1 MSFLNEDSKYKLF
14 LTNIENE
21 KKFENELNN
30 IYKVILRDSFKN
42 ILNIPKI
49 DFMNKLSKDVNSIL
63 VEQYSNKISENQ
75 KLESMINE
83 CSNKYEKKYDKY
95 YEDLSSQWNKYFH
108 QKTNIKKKENKEN
121 ILSSF
126 YFKNFIK
133 HCARTG
139 EYALHL
145 CDKNKKKGK
154 FIIIYEKKN
163 ESNKLKYIICE
174 KCRKA
179 YFIKTFKN
187 YCDYCNIKYY
197 SSVLNKNGNNTNNNL
212 FYATVYPS
220 HCNVLF
226 NKIITCPKCYKKLYI
241 DIKENKLICLNEN
254 CNYVH
259 ENPDRIEWE
268 CNKCE
273 IYYIARVIIYNEI
286 ELIHFDDM
294 IKKALILKK
303 LAHPKKTCCINKDNI
318 SSVQFYHNK
327 KCRGIL
333 YFFEENKKLF
343 LVCEKCKAINY
354 FTKFIWTCPFCGLY
368 YREINSEQNEL
379 KLILSDRRRGNRIE
393 DISRNKHNLFDYIN
407 NNNRCYRSIEFINT
421 NNSKE
426 SKNSKKEIKMN
437 KLSMS
442 NLLLNNNTLNRVNS
456 IEKLYNLKLKNIST
470 DFSTSFLETYNENNL
485 KREASQNKRSG
496 LCRKIMHDL
505 IRPLDERTYSS
516 VDKRILRHNL
526 SNLNVVN
533 NQNSINNINNNINNN
548 LNIIN
553 KNSSSSYEKRI
564 VQYNNRPINNLKIN
578 IKLIGTNNNLNDK
591 QWYFSNYN
599 NKMNKLKTDI
609 DLSAYQTISSISQN
623 GIKTETANNINNI
636 NINSDSHRN
645 IYIPNEN
652 SIYNKRNN
660 KNQNNVTNLIYKN
673 KKILPIKE
681 GNNYMVYKKNFILKD
696 KDKQRNEKAKYE
708 EKKIHNI
715 HDQNKN
721 LYRKYLRNKN
731 SHVYYSNNNGFLNNI
746 STNKIKD
753 ICNSVERMNHK
764 KLDYSVS
771 TKVDLS
777 NREANNK
784 RENKNNED
792 IYIEKYTKRNK
803 NNVYNIV
810 SNSLTSYKKKKYNAL
825 IINGKDKRKEENNK
839 TIDNNKKIDNNKRSE
854 NKKEILNR
862 INNNNKKELEKI
874 KSYREL
880 EKIKVNINNNIT
892 KKGNNER
899 NQNKN
904 NHAKKS
910 IKEIKG
916 LNNNRSNG
924 RLKKYFLINEQ
935 NNSIYNNRSKESKEK
950 KNKEESKNKNKSKS
964 KSKGK
969 EEKNNKIEK
978 KISFDDDDDDDFI
991 EATLSSA
998 IKIED
1003 EKIKMDKKLYDT
1015 IKMRLISIV
1024 SRSNLPLFDVDSYL
1038 IWNKIGDGSNGEIFE
1053 ISDTN
1058 TYKKYALK
1066 KLNTDNLS
1074 SLESM
1079 INEFQIIYQ
1088 NKHKYILKIYG
1099 ICVRCLHNN
1108 WYNLYVLMDL
1118 ALTDW
1123 EEEIVDRQ
1131 RKRKFYTE
1139 KELVTILKQLVSA
1152 LVYLQKEKSV
1162 SHRDIKCE
1170 NILIFKNFVYKLCD
1184 FGEAKQKVERNIR
1197 KTLRGTDFYMS
1208 PLLYNGLINHENY
1221 VKHNPY
1227 KSDVFSLG
1235 FCLIISAAL
1244 NFGIIDEIRKLNS
1257 EEKMKQVLVNYFNKR
1272 YSDDFIYL
1280 MLKMI
1285 TIDEK
1290 NRPDF
1295 IELNR
1300 IIQNYYSF
1308 DIN

>member
-1 MSFLNEDSKYKLF
+1 MSFLNDDLKYKLF

-21 KKFENELNN
+21 KKFTKELNN
-30 IYKVILRDSFKN
+30 IYKVILKDSFKN

-49 DFMNKLSKDVNSIL
+49 DFLNKLSKDVNSVL
-63 VEQYSNKISENQ
+63 VEQYSNKISEN
-75 KLESMINE
+75 KDLDNMINE
-83 CSNKYEKKYDKY
+83 YSDKYEKKYDKY

-108 QKTNIKKKENKEN
+108 QKTNIKKNENKEN
-121 ILSSF
+121 ILSYF

-133 HCARTG
+133 HCSKTG
-139 EYALHL
+139 EYALHI
-145 CDKNKKKGK
+145 CDKNRKKGK
-154 FIIIYEKKN
+154 FIIVYGRKKEN
-163 ESNKLKYIICE
+163 NNNIKLKFIICE
-174 KCRKA
+174 NCRKA

-187 YCDYCNIKYY
+187 YCEYCSIKYY
-197 SSVLNKNGNNTNNNL
+197 STILNINNNNNL
-212 FYATVYPS
+212 FYATVYPN
-220 HCNVLF
+220 HCNILF
-226 NKIITCPKCYKKLYI
+226 NRIITCPKCYKKLYI
-241 DIKENKLICLNEN
+241 NIKDNKLICLNEN
-254 CNYVH
+254 CNYIN

-286 ELIHFDDM
+286 EIIHFDDM

-327 KCRGIL
+327 KCHGIL

-343 LVCEKCKAINY
+343 LVCDKCRAINY

-379 KLILSDRRRGNRIE
+379 KLILSDKKRGNRIE
-393 DISRNKHNLFDYIN
+393 QISRNKYNLFDYIKDKKG
-407 NNNRCYRSIEFINT
+407 CKSIDLFNT

-426 SKNSKKEIKMN
+426 SKNSKKEIKRN
-437 KLSMS
+437 KFSMS
-442 NLLLNNNTLNRVNS
+442 NLFLNSNTFNRVNS
-456 IEKLYNLKLKNIST
+456 IEKFYNLKLKNIST
-470 DFSTSFLETYNENNL
+470 DFSTSFLETYNENNM
-485 KREASQNKRSG
+485 KRGASQNKRSG

-505 IRPLDERTYSS
+505 IRPLDEKTYNS
-516 VDKRILRHNL
+516 VDKRILKHNI
-526 SNLNVVN
+526 SNITILN
-533 NQNSINNINNNINNN
+533 NQNNMNIS
-548 LNIIN
+548 N

-564 VQYNNRPINNLKIN
+564 IQYNNRPINNLKIN
-578 IKLIGTNNNLNDK
+578 IKLIGNNNNLNEK
-591 QWYFSNYN
+591 NWYYSNN
-599 NKMNKLKTDI
+599 NQINKLKTDI
-609 DLSAYQTISSISQN
+609 DLSAFQTISSCSKY
-623 GIKTETANNINNI
+623 GIKTESTNNINN
-636 NINSDSHRN
+636 NSNRN
-645 IYIPNEN
+645 ILIPNEDN
-652 SIYNKRNN
+652 IYNKRIN
-660 KNQNNVTNLIYKN
+660 KNNVTNLIYKN

-681 GNNYMVYKKNFILKD
+681 GNNYMIYKKNFILRD
-696 KDKQRNEKAKYE
+696 KDKQKIEKDKYE
-708 EKKIHNI
+708 EKKIHNMN
-715 HDQNKN
+715 DKNKY
-721 LYRKYLRNKN
+721 LYRRYLRNKN
-731 SHVYYSNNNGFLNNI
+731 DHVYYSDNNGFFNNI
-746 STNKIKD
+746 SCNKRKD
-753 ICNSVERMNHK
+753 IYNSVEKLIPK
-764 KLDYSVS
+764 KMDYSIS

-777 NREANNK
+777 SIEANNK
-784 RENKNNED
+784 RGNKNNED
-792 IYIEKYTKRNK
+792 IFIDKYNQRNI
-803 NNVYNIV
+803 NNVYNMTC
-810 SNSLTSYKKKKYNAL
+810 NNLTSYKKKKYNAL
-825 IINGKDKRKEENNK
+825 IINRKDKRKEEEE
-839 TIDNNKKIDNNKRSE
+839 NNKKIE
-854 NKKEILNR
+854 KKEIYNKINNR
-862 INNNNKKELEKI
+862 KEITLENIKNYRGLEKQKKIMNNNNI
-874 KSYREL
+874 R
-880 EKIKVNINNNIT
+880 
-892 KKGNNER
+892 KGNNER
-899 NQNKN
+899 NQNKI
-904 NHAKKS
+904 NHVKKS

-916 LNNNRSNG
+916 INKNKSNG
-924 RLKKYFLINEQ
+924 RLKKYFLINES
-935 NNSIYNNRSKESKEK
+935 NNSISKENRNNEQL
-950 KNKEESKNKNKSKS
+950 NN

-969 EEKNNKIEK
+969 EEKNNKLEN
-978 KISFDDDDDDDFI
+978 KISFEDDDDDFI
-991 EATLSSA
+991 EATISSA

-1024 SRSNLPLFDVDSYL
+1024 SRSNLPLFDVDNYL
-1038 IWNKIGDGSNGEIFE
+1038 IWKKIGDGSNGEIFE
-1053 ISDTN
+1053 ISNTN
-1058 TYKKYALK
+1058 TDKKYALK

-1088 NKHKYILKIYG
+1088 NKHKYILKTYG

-1108 WYNLYVLMDL
+1108 SYTLYVLMDL

-1123 EEEIVDRQ
+1123 EEEIVVRQ
-1131 RKRKFYTE
+1131 KMRKYYTE
-1139 KELVTILKQLVSA
+1139 KELIIILKQLVSA

-1170 NILIFKNFVYKLCD
+1170 NVLIFKNFVYKLCD

-1208 PLLYNGLINHENY
+1208 PLLYNGLIHHENY

-1244 NFGIIDEIRKLNS
+1244 NFGIIDEIRQLNT
-1257 EEKMKQVLVNYFNKR
+1257 EEKIRQVLVNYFNKR

-1280 MLKMI
+1280 MMKMI

-1300 IIQNYYSF
+1300 IIKNYYSF

>member
-1 MSFLNEDSKYKLF
+1 MSFLNDDSKYELF
-14 LTNIENE
+14 LANIENE
-21 KKFENELNN
+21 NKFSTDLNN
-30 IYKVILRDSFKN
+30 IYKVILKDSFKN

-49 DFMNKLSKDVNSIL
+49 DFLNKLSKDVNSIL

-75 KLESMINE
+75 KLENMINE
-83 CSNKYEKKYDKY
+83 ITDKYEKKYDKY

-108 QKTNIKKKENKEN
+108 KKTNIKKNENKEN

-133 HCARTG
+133 HCAKTG
-139 EYALHL
+139 EYALHI
-145 CDKNKKKGK
+145 CDKNRKKGK
-154 FIIIYEKKN
+154 FIIVYGKKKEN
-163 ESNKLKYIICE
+163 DNIKLKFIICE

-197 SSVLNKNGNNTNNNL
+197 STVLNANNNNNNNL
-212 FYATVYPS
+212 FYATIYPS
-220 HCNVLF
+220 HCNILF
-226 NKIITCPKCYKKLYI
+226 NRIITCPKCYKKLYI
-241 DIKENKLICLNEN
+241 NIKENKLVCLNEN
-254 CNYVH
+254 CNYFN

-286 ELIHFDDM
+286 ELIHFDEM

-327 KCRGIL
+327 KCHGIL

-343 LVCEKCKAINY
+343 LVCDKCKAINY

-379 KLILSDRRRGNRIE
+379 KLILSDKRRGNRIE
-393 DISRNKHNLFDYIN
+393 QISRNKNNLFDYIKDKK
-407 NNNRCYRSIEFINT
+407 YYKSIEFFNT

-426 SKNSKKEIKMN
+426 SKNSKKEIKKN
-437 KLSMS
+437 KFSMS
-442 NLLLNNNTLNRVNS
+442 NLLLNSNTFNRVNS
-456 IEKLYNLKLKNIST
+456 IEKFYNLKLKNIST
-470 DFSTSFLETYNENNL
+470 DFSTSFLETYNENNM
-485 KREASQNKRSG
+485 KRGASQTKRSG

-505 IRPLDERTYSS
+505 IRPLDEKTYNS
-516 VDKRILRHNL
+516 VDKRILKYNM
-526 SNLNVVN
+526 SNLNILN
-533 NQNSINNINNNINNN
+533 KQNHQNN
-548 LNIIN
+548 LNNNMNISN

-564 VQYNNRPINNLKIN
+564 IQYNNRPINNLKIN

-591 QWYFSNYN
+591 QWFYSNN
-599 NKMNKLKTDI
+599 NQINKLKTDI
-609 DLSAYQTISSISQN
+609 DLSAFQTISSCSKY
-623 GIKTETANNINNI
+623 GIKTESTNNINN
-636 NINSDSHRN
+636 NNSSNNNSNLNSNRN
-645 IYIPNEN
+645 IYIPNEEN
-652 SIYNKRNN
+652 IYNRRNN
-660 KNQNNVTNLIYKN
+660 KNKNNVTNLIYKN

-696 KDKQRNEKAKYE
+696 KDKPKIEKGKYE

-715 HDQNKN
+715 HDKNKY
-721 LYRKYLRNKN
+721 LYRRYLRNKN
-731 SHVYYSNNNGFLNNI
+731 DHVYYSDNNGFFNNI
-746 STNKIKD
+746 STNKLKD
-753 ICNSVERMNHK
+753 IYNSVEQIKPK
-764 KLDYSVS
+764 KMDYSIS
-771 TKVDLS
+771 TKVELS
-777 NREANNK
+777 SIETNNK
-784 RENKNNED
+784 RGNRNNED
-792 IYIEKYTKRNK
+792 IFIDKYTQKNM
-803 NNVYNIV
+803 NNVYNMT
-810 SNSLTSYKKKKYNAL
+810 SNNLTSYKKKKYNAL
-825 IINGKDKRKEENNK
+825 IINRKDKKKEENNK
-839 TIDNNKKIDNNKRSE
+839 TVENNKKIENNNK
-854 NKKEILNR
+854 
-862 INNNNKKELEKI
+862 INNNNKKELERI

-880 EKIKVNINNNIT
+880 DKQKTNMNNNIIR
-892 KKGNNER
+892 KGNER
-899 NQNKN
+899 NQNKI
-904 NHAKKS
+904 NHVKKS

-916 LNNNRSNG
+916 INNNKSNG
-924 RLKKYFLINEQ
+924 RLKKYFLINDS
-935 NNSIYNNRSKESKEK
+935 NNSNNISKEK
-950 KNKEESKNKNKSKS
+950 KNNEQSKNKNQSKS
-964 KSKGK
+964 RSKGK
-969 EEKNNKIEK
+969 EEKNNKLEN
-978 KISFDDDDDDDFI
+978 KIPSDDDDDDFI
-991 EATLSSA
+991 EATISSA

-1024 SRSNLPLFDVDSYL
+1024 SRSNLPLFDVDNYL
-1038 IWNKIGDGSNGEIFE
+1038 IWKKIGDGSNGEIFE
-1053 ISDTN
+1053 ISNTN
-1058 TYKKYALK
+1058 TDKKYALK

-1088 NKHKYILKIYG
+1088 NKHKYILKTYG
-1099 ICVRCLHNN
+1099 ICVRCIHNN
-1108 WYNLYVLMDL
+1108 SYALYVLMDL

-1123 EEEIVDRQ
+1123 EEEIVERQ
-1131 RKRKFYTE
+1131 KLRKYYTE
-1139 KELVTILKQLVSA
+1139 KELIIILKQLVSA

-1244 NFGIIDEIRKLNS
+1244 NFGIIDEIRLLNT
-1257 EEKMKQVLVNYFNKR
+1257 EEKIREVLVNYFNKR

-1280 MLKMI
+1280 MMKMI
-1285 TIDEK
+1285 AIDEK
-1290 NRPDF
+1290 DRPDF

>member
-1 MSFLNEDSKYKLF
+1 MSFLNDDSKYKIF

-21 KKFENELNN
+21 KKFSNDLYN
-30 IYKVILRDSFKN
+30 IYKVILKDSFKN

-49 DFMNKLSKDVNSIL
+49 DFLNKLSKDVNSIL
-63 VEQYSNKISENQ
+63 VEQYSNKISDNQ
-75 KLESMINE
+75 KLENMIIE
-83 CSNKYEKKYDKY
+83 IRDKYEKKYDKY
-95 YEDLSSQWNKYFH
+95 YEDLSLQWNNFFH
-108 QKTNIKKKENKEN
+108 KKTNIKKNENKEN
-121 ILSSF
+121 LLSSF

-133 HCARTG
+133 HCAKTG
-139 EYALHL
+139 EYALHI
-145 CDKNKKKGK
+145 CDKNRKKGK
-154 FIIIYEKKN
+154 FIIVYGRKKEN
-163 ESNKLKYIICE
+163 DNNIKLKYIICE

-197 SSVLNKNGNNTNNNL
+197 SAVLNINSNNNL
-212 FYATVYPS
+212 FYATVYPN
-220 HCNVLF
+220 HCNILF
-226 NKIITCPKCYKKLYI
+226 NRIITCPKCYKKLYI
-241 DIKENKLICLNEN
+241 DIKENKLKCLNEN
-254 CNYVH
+254 CNYVN
-259 ENPDRIEWE
+259 ENTDRIEWE

-286 ELIHFDDM
+286 ELIHFDEM

-327 KCRGIL
+327 KCHGIL

-343 LVCEKCKAINY
+343 LVCDKCRAINY

-379 KLILSDRRRGNRIE
+379 KLILSDKRRGNRIE
-393 DISRNKHNLFDYIN
+393 QISRNRNYLFDYIKDKK
-407 NNNRCYRSIEFINT
+407 CCKSIELFNT

-426 SKNSKKEIKMN
+426 SKNAQKEIKSN
-437 KLSMS
+437 KFSLS
-442 NLLLNNNTLNRVNS
+442 NLFLNSNTFNRVNS
-456 IEKLYNLKLKNIST
+456 IEKFYNLKLKNIST
-470 DFSTSFLETYNENNL
+470 DFSTSFLETYNENNM
-485 KREASQNKRSG
+485 KRGASQTKRSG

-505 IRPLDERTYSS
+505 IRPLDEKTYNS
-516 VDKRILRHNL
+516 VDKRILKYNM
-526 SNLNVVN
+526 SNLNFLN
-533 NQNSINNINNNINNN
+533 NQNNLNKNMNIN
-548 LNIIN
+548 N

-564 VQYNNRPINNLKIN
+564 IQYNNRPINNLKIN

-591 QWYFSNYN
+591 QWYYSNN
-599 NKMNKLKTDI
+599 NQINKLKTDI
-609 DLSAYQTISSISQN
+609 DLSAFQTISSCSKY
-623 GIKTETANNINNI
+623 GIRTESTNNINNNS
-636 NINSDSHRN
+636 NINSNRN
-645 IYIPNEN
+645 IPNEDK
-652 SIYNKRNN
+652 IYNKRNN
-660 KNQNNVTNLIYKN
+660 KNKNNVTNLIYKN

-681 GNNYMVYKKNFILKD
+681 GNNYMIYKKNFILRD
-696 KDKQRNEKAKYE
+696 KDKPKIEKGKYE
-708 EKKIHNI
+708 EKKLHNI
-715 HDQNKN
+715 NDKNKY
-721 LYRKYLRNKN
+721 LYRRYLRNKN
-731 SHVYYSNNNGFLNNI
+731 DHVYYSDNNGFFNNI
-746 STNKIKD
+746 STGKLKDIYNSNEKIKP
-753 ICNSVERMNHK
+753 K
-764 KLDYSVS
+764 KMDYSIS

-777 NREANNK
+777 SIETNNK
-784 RENKNNED
+784 RGNKNNED
-792 IYIEKYTKRNK
+792 IFIDKYTQRNM
-803 NNVYNIV
+803 NNVYNMTC
-810 SNSLTSYKKKKYNAL
+810 NNLTSYKKKKYNAL
-825 IINGKDKRKEENNK
+825 IINRKDKRKEENNK
-839 TIDNNKKIDNNKRSE
+839 TIENNKKIE
-854 NKKEILNR
+854 NKEIDNKK
-862 INNNNKKELEKI
+862 NNKKELEKI
-874 KSYREL
+874 KSYKEL
-880 EKIKVNINNNIT
+880 EKQKTNLNNNIIR
-892 KKGNNER
+892 KGNNER
-899 NQNKN
+899 NKNKI
-904 NHAKKS
+904 NHVKKS

-916 LNNNRSNG
+916 INNNKSNG
-924 RLKKYFLINEQ
+924 RLKKYFLINES
-935 NNSIYNNRSKESKEK
+935 NNSNNTSKER
-950 KNKEESKNKNKSKS
+950 KNNEQSKS
-964 KSKGK
+964 KSKCK
-969 EEKNNKIEK
+969 EEKNNKLEI
-978 KISFDDDDDDDFI
+978 KISSDDDDDFI
-991 EATLSSA
+991 EATISSA

-1024 SRSNLPLFDVDSYL
+1024 SRSNLPLFDVDNYL
-1038 IWNKIGDGSNGEIFE
+1038 IWKKIGDGSNGEIFE
-1053 ISDTN
+1053 ISNNN
-1058 TYKKYALK
+1058 TDKKYALK

-1099 ICVRCLHNN
+1099 ICVRCIHNN
-1108 WYNLYVLMDL
+1108 SYTLYVLMDL

-1131 RKRKFYTE
+1131 NLRKYYTE
-1139 KELVTILKQLVSA
+1139 KELIIILKQLVSA

-1244 NFGIIDEIRKLNS
+1244 NFGIIDEIRQLNT
-1257 EEKMKQVLVNYFNKR
+1257 EDKIRQVLVNYFNKR

-1280 MLKMI
+1280 MIKMI